1 VVHRE
6 RRRASRSRAW
16 LVLLLSG
23 TRLYLVRHGRASAG
37 WDADPDPPLDE
48 VGRGQAEGLAARLA
62 PTIDG
67 GLPVFTS
74 PLRRC
79 QETAAVLARRWQVD
93 VVVEPLVA
101 EMPSP
106 PGVPM
111 GRRVAWI
118 REAMAGT
125 WNDLGPSYVAYRDA
139 AIQWLTAAPVSAVI
153 VSHFFAIN
161 AAIGAATDDDRTLIR
176 SLDNCSVTIFD
187 VDGGRLSLVEGGHEA
202 NTLIR

>member
-1 VVHRE
+1 VQ
-6 RRRASRSRAW
+6 
-16 LVLLLSG
+16 LI
-23 TRLYLVRHGRASAG
+23 
-37 WDADPDPPLDE
+37 DA
-48 VGRGQAEGLAARLA
+48 
-62 PTIDG
+62 
-67 GLPVFTS
+67 LPVFTS

-79 QETAAVLARRWQVD
+79 RQTAAVLAARWDVD

-125 WNDLGPSYVAYRDA
+125 WNDLGPRYVAYRNSA
-139 AIQWLTAAPVSAVI
+139 VRWLTAAPSSAVV

-176 SLDNCSVTIFD
+176 SLDNCSVTVFD
-187 VDGGRLSLVEGGHEA
+187 VSRGRLALVEGGHEA
-202 NTLIR
+202 DTLIR